1 MDEFNNKNVNDKE
14 IKDIDFNHGGNILN
28 KAKKLNLLPSQI
40 IDSSASL
47 VPFEPPKPLVDA
59 LKLEIKSLEFRYY
72 PERDLHDLREIIG
85 KFHQINPNNVL
96 PGNGASELITW
107 AGYEASKFGTSCIP
121 SPGFIDYERS
131 LNCWNASFINS
142 ELPKNWSNIFPQS
155 FPLKP
160 ICDVLWITNPHN
172 PTGQLWDK
180 HSIEAILKKYKLV
193 ICDEAFLAITPNGEK
208 ESLIQLTKI
217 YDNLLVIR
225 SLTKLFN
232 IAGLRLGYIIGSS
245 EKLKQW
251 NIKRD
256 PWPLNSFAIKAGI
269 ELLNNRIF
277 YKEWTKKIHDWINVE
292 KNWVSNELS
301 KIKNI
306 KVHYS
311 STNFFLIESK
321 FSLSSNIDY
330 LENKGILIREC
341 SSFRFLNEKWARIS
355 LQTRKNNKILCREI
369 QKSFKK

>member
-1 MDEFNNKNVNDKE
+1 MDKLNPNNLNNKG
-14 IKDIDFNHGGNILN
+14 IKDIHFKHGGNILTQ
-28 KAKKLNLLPSQI
+28 AKKLNLLPSKI

-47 VPFEPPKPLVDA
+47 VPFEPPKLILDV
-59 LKLEIKSLEFRYY
+59 LISEIKTLGFRYY
-72 PERDLHDLREIIG
+72 PERNLNSLKEIIG
-85 KFHQINPNNVL
+85 EFHQINPDNIL

-107 AGYEASKFGTSCIP
+107 AGYEASKSGSSCIP
-121 SPGFIDYERS
+121 SPGFVDYERS
-131 LNCWNASFINS
+131 LNCWNASFDYS
-142 ELPKNWSNIFPQS
+142 ELPKNWSNSFPQT
-155 FPLKP
+155 FPIKP

-180 HSIEAILKKYKLV
+180 KSLEIILKKYKLV

-208 ESLIQLTKI
+208 ESLIPLTKK

-245 EKLKQW
+245 EKLKKW

-269 ELLNNRIF
+269 ELLSNKIL
-277 YKEWTKKIHDWINVE
+277 YEEWTSKIHDWVNTE

-301 KIKNI
+301 KIKNL
-306 KVHYS
+306 KVHNS

-321 FSLSSNIDY
+321 FSLSSNIHY
-330 LENKGILIREC
+330 LEKKGILIREC
-341 SSFRFLNEKWARIS
+341 NSFKFLNEKWARIS

-369 QKSFKK
+369 QNSFKK

>member
-1 MDEFNNKNVNDKE
+1 MNKFNTNNLNDQDIKNINFK
-14 IKDIDFNHGGNILN
+14 HGGNILT
-28 KAKKLNLLPSQI
+28 KAKKLNLLPSKI

-47 VPFEPPKPLVDA
+47 VPFEPPKLILDV
-59 LKLEIKSLEFRYY
+59 LISEIKTLGFRYY
-72 PERDLHDLREIIG
+72 PERNLNSLREIIG
-85 KFHQINPNNVL
+85 EFHQINPDNIL

-107 AGYEASKFGTSCIP
+107 AGYEASKFGSSCIP
-121 SPGFIDYERS
+121 SPGFVDYERS
-131 LNCWNASFINS
+131 LNCWNAKFDYS
-142 ELPKNWSNIFPQS
+142 ELPKNWSNSFPQT
-155 FPLKP
+155 FPIKP

-180 HSIEAILKKYKLV
+180 KSLEIILKKYKLV

-208 ESLIQLTKI
+208 ESLIPLTKI

-245 EKLKQW
+245 EKLKKW

-269 ELLNNRIF
+269 ELLSNKIL
-277 YKEWTKKIHDWINVE
+277 YEEWTSKIHDWVNTE

-301 KIKNI
+301 KIKNL
-306 KVHYS
+306 KVHNS

-321 FSLSSNIDY
+321 FSLSSNIHY
-330 LENKGILIREC
+330 LEKKGILIREC
-341 SSFRFLNEKWARIS
+341 NSFRFLNEKWARIS

-369 QKSFKK
+369 QNSFKK

>member
-1 MDEFNNKNVNDKE
+1 MNKLNTNNLNDQDIKNINFK
-14 IKDIDFNHGGNILN
+14 HGGNILTQ
-28 KAKKLNLLPSQI
+28 AKKLNLLPSKI

-47 VPFEPPKPLVDA
+47 VPFDPPKLILDV
-59 LKLEIKSLEFRYY
+59 LISEIKTLGFRYY
-72 PERDLHDLREIIG
+72 PERNLNSLREIIG
-85 KFHQINPNNVL
+85 EFHQINPDNIL

-107 AGYEASKFGTSCIP
+107 AGYEASKFGSSCIP
-121 SPGFIDYERS
+121 SPGFVDYERS
-131 LNCWNASFINS
+131 LNCWNASFDYS
-142 ELPKNWSNIFPQS
+142 ELPKNWINSFPQP
-155 FPLKP
+155 FPIKP

-180 HSIEAILKKYKLV
+180 KSLEIILKKYKLV

-208 ESLIQLTKI
+208 ESLIPLTKT

-245 EKLKQW
+245 EKLKKW

-269 ELLNNRIF
+269 ELLSNKIL
-277 YKEWTKKIHDWINVE
+277 YEEWTSKIHDWVNTE
-292 KNWVSNELS
+292 KKWVSNELS
-301 KIKNI
+301 KIKNL
-306 KVHYS
+306 KVHNS

-321 FSLSSNIDY
+321 FSLSSNIHY
-330 LENKGILIREC
+330 LEKKGILIREC
-341 SSFRFLNEKWARIS
+341 NSFRFLNEKWARIS

-369 QKSFKK
+369 QNSFKK

>member
-107 AGYEASKFGTSCIP
+107 AGYEASKVGTSCIP

-142 ELPKNWSNIFPQS
+142 ELPKNWSNSFPQS

-172 PTGQLWDK
+172 PTGQLWD
-180 HSIEAILKKYKLV
+180 
-193 ICDEAFLAITPNGEK
+193 N
-208 ESLIQLTKI
+208 IQ
-217 YDNLLVIR
+217 
-225 SLTKLFN
+225 
-232 IAGLRLGYIIGSS
+232 
-245 EKLKQW
+245 
-251 NIKRD
+251 
-256 PWPLNSFAIKAGI
+256 
-269 ELLNNRIF
+269 
-277 YKEWTKKIHDWINVE
+277 
-292 KNWVSNELS
+292 
-301 KIKNI
+301 
-306 KVHYS
+306 
-311 STNFFLIESK
+311 
-321 FSLSSNIDY
+321 
-330 LENKGILIREC
+330 
-341 SSFRFLNEKWARIS
+341 
-355 LQTRKNNKILCREI
+355 
-369 QKSFKK
+369 

>member
-1 MDEFNNKNVNDKE
+1 MDKFNTNNSNNKG
-14 IKDIDFNHGGNILN
+14 IKDINFSHGGNILTQ
-28 KAKKLNLLPSQI
+28 AKKLNLLPSKI

-47 VPFEPPKPLVDA
+47 VPFEPPKLILDV
-59 LKLEIKSLEFRYY
+59 LISEIKTLGFRYY
-72 PERDLHDLREIIG
+72 PERNLNSLREIIG
-85 KFHQINPNNVL
+85 EFHQINPDNIL

-107 AGYEASKFGTSCIP
+107 AGYEASKSGASCIP
-121 SPGFIDYERS
+121 SPGFVDYERS
-131 LNCWNASFINS
+131 LNCWNASFDYS
-142 ELPKNWSNIFPQS
+142 ELPKNWSNSFPQT
-155 FPLKP
+155 FPIKP

-180 HSIEAILKKYKLV
+180 KSLEIILKKYKLV

-208 ESLIQLTKI
+208 ESLIPLTKK

-245 EKLKQW
+245 EKLKKW
-251 NIKRD
+251 DKKRD

-269 ELLNNRIF
+269 ELLSNKIL
-277 YKEWTKKIHDWINVE
+277 YKEWTSKIHDWVNTE

-301 KIKNI
+301 KIKNL
-306 KVHYS
+306 KVHNS

-330 LENKGILIREC
+330 LEKKGILIREC
-341 SSFRFLNEKWARIS
+341 DSFRFLNEKWARIS
-355 LQTRKNNKILCREI
+355 LQTRKNNKILCREV
-369 QKSFKK
+369 QNSFKK